1 LILQRNFCL
10 YINYNRNH
18 ESSNSNF
25 FGLSDATP
33 CQVDLIKFDQ
43 IKDELLELDQI
54 VEEVHTLV
62 HDDLLSSNSDE
73 DTDNDF
79 GDDTPTYHERQSASH
94 ESSSSAY
101 APSPKKTRTKFPEG
115 YLADARLAIV
125 RQMANNTSVKKIQ
138 IHSGHL
144 NGKKKLIQF
153 SFFVFDRLLADPKF
167 MSKTLL
173 SDEATRHVSGKT
185 REVRVRWYDSGSLL
199 VKVYANC
206 IQYYLQFV
214 FKRSPRFNFEI
225 CKHQQGTISSAAIKH
240 HLSAP
245 FSDLF

>member
-1 LILQRNFCL
+1 MNPAIVVKLLAD
-10 YINYNRNH
+10 
-18 ESSNSNF
+18 F

-73 DTDNDF
+73 DTDSDF

-115 YLADARLAIV
+115 YLADAYKIWTKQPRAKDGNTDPPQLCLPGLAI
-125 RQMANNTSVKKIQ
+125 
-138 IHSGHL
+138 
-144 NGKKKLIQF
+144 
-153 SFFVFDRLLADPKF
+153 
-167 MSKTLL
+167 
-173 SDEATRHVSGKT
+173 
-185 REVRVRWYDSGSLL
+185 DS
-199 VKVYANC
+199 
-206 IQYYLQFV
+206 
-214 FKRSPRFNFEI
+214 SPRVNFKTVMTLKRKIKNKTVLQKFEQGL
-225 CKHQQGTISSAAIKH
+225 KMPDAVPTKSMKQQLNRELFEYFLQMRSQQAIIH
-240 HLSAP
+240 DQESH
-245 FSDLF
+245 